1 MSDEMAGDRHSVAR
15 RQRVCHLARL
25 IWAEKA
31 ALLQSPLGER
41 VPLEL
46 WQKYLPHAEA
56 IMLLI
61 ARPE

>member
-1 MSDEMAGDRHSVAR
+1 MSDEMAEDRHAVAR

-41 VPLEL
+41 IPEDL
-46 WQKYLPHAEA
+46 WKRYLPQAEA